1 MNWFSYRK
9 IVAVKSKYRKTLTIL
24 LAVLGITFVAWVIL
38 SADGG
43 SMPGFI
49 AALYRFPNGDK
60 LGHFLL
66 MGILAFIITLAL
78 PRRFRLA
85 GLAVL
90 AAILGLEEFS
100 QQFINHRTSSWLDLI
115 CSLAGVAVFG
125 GASLWISR
133 TRHHPMHVDGSNV
146 VSRGKLESK

>member
-1 MNWFSYRK
+1 
-9 IVAVKSKYRKTLTIL
+9 VKSKVLNSLIIL
-24 LAVLGITFVAWVIL
+24 LAVLGIVFVAWVIL
-38 SADGG
+38 SADRG

-66 MGILAFIITLAL
+66 MGVLAFIITLAL
-78 PRRFRLA
+78 PRRFQPA

-90 AAILGLEEFS
+90 AAVLALEEFS

-133 TRHHPMHVDGSNV
+133 TRHQPVRVNGSTV
-146 VSRGKLESK
+146 VSREKMESK